1 MAQRKRGNMTP
12 KAGVS
17 KSPTRSFGKG
27 GKKAVNKYACGGKK
41 YSCGG
46 KLKK

>member
-17 KSPTRSFGKG
+17 RSPKRSFSEG
-27 GKKAVNKYACGGKK
+27 GKKPARKYACGGK
-41 YSCGG
+41 
-46 KLKK
+46 LKK